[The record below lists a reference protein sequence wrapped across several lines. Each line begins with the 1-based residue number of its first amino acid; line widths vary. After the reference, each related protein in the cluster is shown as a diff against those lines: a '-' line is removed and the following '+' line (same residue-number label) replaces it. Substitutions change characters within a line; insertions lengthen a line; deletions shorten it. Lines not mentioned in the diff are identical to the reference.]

1 LITGGSG
8 FTGGHLLK
16 VFSEAGFECFCF
28 GRSTPKLFSNDHK
41 WAKHYVGDIL
51 NPTDIRAALN
61 SSKPEYVIHLSAI
74 SSNTHEN
81 VYELYQTNILG
92 TRALLNGL
100 CERRVAKVII
110 ASSSTVYG
118 RSQSELLNE
127 SSAVQPFSDY
137 GVSKASQE
145 LVAGMFIE
153 RLPITVVRPFNYTG
167 VGQSGSFVVPKI
179 IEHLSNRR
187 NTIRLGNIDVKR
199 DFSDVRDVALAYF
212 KLIESAQ
219 PCSIVNIA
227 SGTAVSVREIFE
239 IAAELC
245 GHFPKIEVDQKLV
258 RKNEVPFQAGDTT
271 KLRLITSFVNR
282 IPIRDTL
289 KWMLEKSS

>member
-1 LITGGSG
+1 
-8 FTGGHLLK
+8 
-16 VFSEAGFECFCF
+16 
-28 GRSTPKLFSNDHK
+28 
-41 WAKHYVGDIL
+41 
-51 NPTDIRAALN
+51 
-61 SSKPEYVIHLSAI
+61 
-74 SSNTHEN
+74 
-81 VYELYQTNILG
+81 
-92 TRALLNGL
+92 
-100 CERRVAKVII
+100 
-110 ASSSTVYG
+110 
-118 RSQSELLNE
+118 
-127 SSAVQPFSDY
+127 
-137 GVSKASQE
+137 
-145 LVAGMFIE
+145 MFIE